1 MARASCLNP
10 TKPGY
15 KLHSEISLETLDYLW
30 RLRKG
35 QRKNVCSTNR
45 ASSTVAM
52 LSRIAT
58 ATRHLFLE
66 WCCKFQICKR
76 CCTATAVQKIWCS
89 YQYITTVFAVT
100 GRVPATRHSSKPL
113 GLWRLSNLAPASAA
127 HYRAILSED
136 WMALLFWR
144 IILQKPGDAPVGAS
158 QAQGMSYPW
167 TVPKIF
173 VVSMFASS
181 GKNSKNH
188 QTWIKGVNG
197 ASEVV

>member
-1 MARASCLNP
+1 MDCSESSTMGFQQSDMARASCLNP

-66 WCCKFQICKR
+66 WCCKFQICKKCPQQR
-76 CCTATAVQKIWCS
+76 CRRSGVAISTS
-89 YQYITTVFAVT
+89 
-100 GRVPATRHSSKPL
+100 
-113 GLWRLSNLAPASAA
+113 RLSLQYFWAGSCHSPLIQTTGIVKAIKSSPRICCPLPRDPIRRLDGAP
-127 HYRAILSED
+127 
-136 WMALLFWR
+136 LLT
-144 IILQKPGDAPVGAS
+144 DH
-158 QAQGMSYPW
+158 
-167 TVPKIF
+167 TPK
-173 VVSMFASS
+173 
-181 GKNSKNH
+181 
-188 QTWIKGVNG
+188 TW
-197 ASEVV
+197 